1 MKARFRVTSALPARL
16 RQHARDTAVQAR
28 RQLADDLHQTA
39 TTRLIDSTPV
49 RSGRLRQSWADA
61 ASGGGPDATA
71 DRDDTAGTSTRTAR
85 SHVPYARYVEYGTA
99 RRQPQRLVAA
109 ALRHARRLA
118 RSLFR
123 FG

>member
-1 MKARFRVTSALPARL
+1 MKARFRVRSALPARL
-16 RQHARDTAVQAR
+16 RQHARETAAAAR
-28 RQLADDLHQTA
+28 RDLADDLTAEA

-61 ASGGGPDATA
+61 AAGGGPDATA
-71 DRDDTAGTSTRTAR
+71 DRTEAAGVSTRTAR

-99 RRQPQRLVAA
+99 RQRPQRLVAA

-118 RSLFR
+118 ERLLR